1 MPFLII
7 FGALLLCNALTA
19 KYLFKL
25 KMTPDLDSCNVK
37 QELKDVKTN
46 KITFYC
52 YLIGGSLM
60 LSVGLLGTF
69 CF

>member
-7 FGALLLCNALTA
+7 FGVLLLCNALTA

-25 KMTPDLDSCNVK
+25 KMTPNMDSCNVER
-37 QELKDVKTN
+37 ELKDVKTN
-46 KITFYC
+46 KITFYS

-60 LSVGLLGTF
+60 LLVGLIGVF